1 VSCIMVGCGPRMVYL
16 VYLVGFIYLAGI
28 AFSPVPRFIIPA

>member
-1 VSCIMVGCGPRMVYL
+1 MMVGCGPRMMYL

-28 AFSPVPRFIIPA
+28 AFTPVSRFFIPA